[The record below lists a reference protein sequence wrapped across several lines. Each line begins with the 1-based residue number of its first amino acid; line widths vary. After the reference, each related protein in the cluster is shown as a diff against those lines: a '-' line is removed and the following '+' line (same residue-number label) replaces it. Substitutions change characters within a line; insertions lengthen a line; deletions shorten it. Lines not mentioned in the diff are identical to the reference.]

1 MTLSTF
7 LSQNVE
13 HIERPIPASPATPS
27 PRRNRQHA
35 E

>member
-7 LSQNVE
+7 LSQDVQ
-13 HIERPIPASPATPS
+13 HAERSIPASPATPS
-27 PRRNRQHA
+27 PRRIRHHA